1 LSLPNMPTTPRQS
14 STTATASGPSLAAA
28 RALLKPRLTL
38 DALMAKLV
46 TARERTNVQQHLDT
60 LRGAGSDAHAKLWER
75 IATALFTLPADA
87 TEAQVGAVEELVAL
101 AALKWRQK

>member
-1 LSLPNMPTTPRQS
+1 MNDRALPLSLSNMPTTPRQS

-75 IATALFTLPADA
+75 IATALFTLAPELPRFA
-87 TEAQVGAVEELVAL
+87 AQKAM
-101 AALKWRQK
+101 Q